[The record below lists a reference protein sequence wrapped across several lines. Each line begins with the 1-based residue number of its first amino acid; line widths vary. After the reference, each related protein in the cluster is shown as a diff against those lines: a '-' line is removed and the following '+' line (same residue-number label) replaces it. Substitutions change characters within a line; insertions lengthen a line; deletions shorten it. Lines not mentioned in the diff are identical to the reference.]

1 MSRSVLRI
9 AGLATALR
17 HFTRFTVRSRT
28 KAIHRDIKPSN
39 IIRDRHGKLYLLDF
53 GAVKQVTSQAG
64 GAQSA
69 STGIYSMG
77 FAPPE
82 QVSGGEVYPSTDLY
96 ALAVTAVNLLTG
108 KNLQIYMMPVAINGI
123 GECMLK
129 LAVSLPAF

>member
-1 MSRSVLRI
+1 M
-9 AGLATALR
+9 
-17 HFTRFTVRSRT
+17 
-28 KAIHRDIKPSN
+28 
-39 IIRDRHGKLYLLDF
+39 
-53 GAVKQVTSQAG
+53 TSQAG